1 MEGAAETIKVNI
13 KWGKKLFE
21 GVEINMAE
29 DIIMFKAQIYGLS
42 NVPVDKQK
50 VMAKGKILKDEN
62 EWKDYPAVKD
72 GATLMLMG
80 TAEGNELKAPE
91 QEMKFVEDM
100 TPEQIAKALHEK
112 TGIAIS
118 AGLENLGN
126 TCYMNSVM
134 QCLKRVN
141 ELKDGLV
148 NFDLDDKNSGL
159 ANDPNVI
166 LTQSAKGF
174 MSDLE
179 AKGES
184 FAPYQFVS
192 AMR

>member
-1 MEGAAETIKVNI
+1 
-13 KWGKKLFE
+13 
-21 GVEINMAE
+21 
-29 DIIMFKAQIYGLS
+29 LS

-112 TGIAIS
+112 TGVAIS

-174 MSDLE
+174 MGDLE

-184 FAPYQFVS
+184 FAPY
-192 AMR
+192 